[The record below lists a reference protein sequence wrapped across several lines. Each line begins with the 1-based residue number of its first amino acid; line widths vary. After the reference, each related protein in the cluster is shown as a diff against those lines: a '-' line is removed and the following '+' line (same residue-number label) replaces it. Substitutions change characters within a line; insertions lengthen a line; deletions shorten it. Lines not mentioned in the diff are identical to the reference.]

1 MSEVA
6 DACVASSFR
15 EFLDEDRDKV
25 GIFVL
30 NASPVE
36 ARRMA
41 LVIRDRMDLAGEGED
56 GRGPDTVS
64 ERLGGE
70 EAIERGSGRSVRSR
84 KKCWRPCSIER
95 RSS

>member
-1 MSEVA
+1 M
-6 DACVASSFR
+6 
-15 EFLDEDRDKV
+15 DEDRDRV

-36 ARRMA
+36 ARRIA

-56 GRGPDTVS
+56 GREPDTVS

-70 EAIERGSGRSVRSR
+70 AIERGSGRSVEGG